1 MLALLAPGQGSQTPG
16 MLGPWLELAGAADRI
31 DAWST
36 ISGLD
41 LARLGTTATAE
52 EITDTAV
59 TQPLVVAAT
68 LLAHEELTKRGLL
81 SGKDVTV
88 AGHSVGEIA
97 AYAIAGVISADDAVK
112 LAATRGSE
120 MAKACALEPSGMS
133 AVLGGDEA
141 EVLARLEAL
150 DLVPANRNAA
160 GQIVAAGALSA
171 LDKLAEDPP
180 AKARVRQL
188 ATAGAFHTHFMASA
202 TDGYAGAVSKV
213 TTTEPSSLTATLLSN
228 ADGQPVASAADAM
241 SKLVSQLT
249 RPVRWDLC
257 TETMRQINVTALVE
271 FPPAG
276 TLAGIAKRELRGVP
290 THAVKSPAD
299 LDGLAEI

>member
-1 MLALLAPGQGSQTPG
+1 MLAD
-16 MLGPWLELAGAADRI
+16 WLELPGAAERLA
-31 DAWST
+31 AWSQ

-68 LLAHEELTKRGLL
+68 LLAHKELTRRGLL
-81 SGKDVTV
+81 ADKETVV

-112 LAATRGSE
+112 LAATRGAE
-120 MAKACALEPSGMS
+120 MAKACALEPTGMS
-133 AVLGGDEA
+133 AVLGGDEV

-171 LDKLAEDPP
+171 LEKLAEDPP

-202 TDGYAGAVSKV
+202 TDGYASAAEGV
-213 TTTEPSSLTATLLSN
+213 TASEPTAKLLSN

-241 SKLVSQLT
+241 TKLVAQLT

-257 TETMRQINVTALVE
+257 TETMRQNNVTAIVE

-290 THAVKSPAD
+290 TYAVKSPAE
-299 LDGLAEI
+299 LDGLAEL